1 LPLRFVCINI
11 VYTFD
16 PKRNAKR
23 KMGAMRNETTA
34 KDLGESTGVK
44 PDTFRMRWNK
54 LRETKPEHFA
64 CSFDVNAPLS
74 PVQIECLLN
83 AGKNQMPQLSKKPI
97 ENSVLDNPAPAA
109 TVGAVIKPTAN
120 PSGLT
125 KWPLWAAFIITAG
138 ASIPNMVEVTQAIK
152 GSGLVAWSLTFAFT
166 LSPFLLI
173 LSRAKGLFK
182 WAVVIGVMGYTA
194 FCNTASIFGGLTSL
208 DKGYIMHPTVFLE
221 AVTNMMNTDYLN
233 TARTLAA
240 LMALLIGAIE
250 FVAFKNLA
258 K

>member
-1 LPLRFVCINI
+1 
-11 VYTFD
+11 
-16 PKRNAKR
+16 
-23 KMGAMRNETTA
+23 MGAMRNETTA
-34 KDLGESTGVK
+34 KEICESTGVK

-109 TVGAVIKPTAN
+109 TVGAVFEPNTVSMEEIQHEESAPTAN

-166 LSPFLLI
+166 ISPFLLI

-221 AVTNMMNTDYLN
+221 AVTNMLNTDYLN
-233 TARTLAA
+233 TARLLAA

-250 FVAFKNLA
+250 FVAFKNIA

>member
-1 LPLRFVCINI
+1 MTRNE
-11 VYTFD
+11 T
-16 PKRNAKR
+16 KNNAKR

-34 KDLGESTGVK
+34 KELGESTGVK
-44 PDTFRMRWNK
+44 PDTFRMRWNR

-74 PVQIECLLN
+74 PVQIEYLLN

-109 TVGAVIKPTAN
+109 TVGAVFKPNTK

-221 AVTNMMNTDYLN
+221 AVTNMLNTDYLN
-233 TARTLAA
+233 TARALAA